1 MMLAPVLAGVAAACG
16 VVAAWEALVLAE
28 RARVRALVR
37 RALAR
42 VLSAGRGGSEPTSV
56 ERRRLAAL
64 GALVLLAGGWLVA
77 GRWVGLALATGG
89 PAVAAAVLRARRRRW
104 HAALDRGAPAVARAL
119 ADALSGGHS
128 VQGAIAEAAHAGGV
142 PGAAGAELRRCAAEL
157 ALGERTEL
165 VLARLSRRAGLAAYD
180 TLVAAILLQRD
191 AGGDLAGLLRDLAR
205 SLEHAARVA
214 ADARSATAQA
224 RFTALVVTALPVGA
238 AGLAEL
244 AQPGYLLSL
253 VRAPLPAMLAGVAVV
268 LQVAALLA
276 VRRLSRVHS

>member
-1 MMLAPVLAGVAAACG
+1 
-16 VVAAWEALVLAE
+16 
-28 RARVRALVR
+28 VR
-37 RALAR
+37 
-42 VLSAGRGGSEPTSV
+42 
-56 ERRRLAAL
+56 
-64 GALVLLAGGWLVA
+64 
-77 GRWVGLALATGG
+77 
-89 PAVAAAVLRARRRRW
+89 
-104 HAALDRGAPAVARAL
+104 
-119 ADALSGGHS
+119 
-128 VQGAIAEAAHAGGV
+128 GAIAEAAHAGGV

-180 TLVAAILLQRD
+180 TLVAAILLQRE

-238 AGLAEL
+238 AALAEL

-253 VRAPLPAMLAGVAVV
+253 VRAPIPAVLAGIAVV
-268 LQVAALLA
+268 LQAAALVA
-276 VRRLSRVHS
+276 VRRLSRVRP